1 MTPDIINQLQGK
13 AVAITGASGYI
24 GSSIVNKLTE
34 NSVRTIRVCRKKIP
48 KIDGVKDI
56 FADVRN
62 DEIWNEIV
70 EQSDIIVCL
79 AGNTSVYAAEGNI
92 EESLTSSLLPI
103 NNLIL
108 AAKNSNKVPRVVFA
122 STATVYGMTDKLPVS
137 ETAKLNPITIYDLH
151 KVFAEQQLEMASRQG
166 FISSASLRLANVYG
180 PSLAQSS
187 SRDRGVI
194 NKIARDSMLGKD
206 LQVFGD
212 GEFIRD
218 YVFIDDVVSA
228 FLYAACSKNVDGRSF
243 NISSGIGHTIKEVFE
258 LIANKSSEVIGKK
271 VNVNFIPMPK
281 DVSPIEY
288 RNYIGDSSLFHSVT
302 EWSSKVSL
310 QAGVDSLI
318 GVFQEEVQ
326 YG

>member
-13 AVAITGASGYI
+13 TVAITGASGYI

-34 NSVRTIRVCRKKIP
+34 NSVKTIRVCRKKIP
-48 KIDGVKDI
+48 IIDGVNDI
-56 FADVRN
+56 LADVRN
-62 DEIWNEIV
+62 ADIWSEVV

-79 AGNTSVYAAEGNI
+79 AGNTSVYAAEDNI

-151 KVFAEQQLEMASRQG
+151 KLFAEQQLEMASRQG
-166 FISSASLRLANVYG
+166 FISSVSLRLANVYG
-180 PSLAQSS
+180 PSVAQSS
-187 SRDRGVI
+187 ANDRGVI
-194 NKIARDSMLGKD
+194 NKITRDSMLGKD

-228 FLYAACSKNVDGRSF
+228 FLYAAGLNNVDGRSF
-243 NISSGIGHTIKEVFE
+243 NIASGIGHTIKETFE
-258 LIANKSSEVIGKK
+258 LIANKSGEIIGRQ
-271 VNVNFIPMPK
+271 VSVNFIPMPT
-281 DVSPIEY
+281 DASPIEY
-288 RNYIGDSSLFHSVT
+288 RNYIGDSSLFRSVT
-302 EWSSKVSL
+302 EWSPKVSL
-310 QAGVDSLI
+310 QSGIDSLI
-318 GVFQEEVQ
+318 EVFQEEVQ